1 MAQMRKGAGICA
13 SLTHSIGFARFLL
26 LSVLTCGWIIPV
38 NGQTTLGVAFI
49 KRIES
54 LAVKVTLNQN
64 NLQPG
69 QNLVVGIDVQNPDT
83 QLTVDV
89 FFGALFPDGKTVC
102 FVTQASSPS
111 CEPTTIDAG
120 PATFPP
126 LVKNLVIPAGL
137 SIYAANALQLALPA
151 GAPSGQYMQFL
162 GVTPAGALDD
172 GQIGPNDVM
181 VLEFQPFSVA
191 GTTPAAGTPSATV
204 AADPTADTTRDPND
218 PSLNL
223 GAAPFNP
230 PIATIPP
237 HQLEA
242 PPR

>member
-1 MAQMRKGAGICA
+1 MAQMCNVKGAGICA
-13 SLTHSIGFARFLL
+13 SLTHSIGFTRFLL
-26 LSVLTCGWIIPV
+26 LSVLMCGWIIPV
-38 NGQTTLGVAFI
+38 SGQTTQ
-49 KRIES
+49 S

-137 SIYAANALQLALPA
+137 SINVANALQLALPA

-172 GQIGPNDVM
+172 GQIGPNDVI

-191 GTTPAAGTPSATV
+191 GTTPAAGISSATV

-218 PSLNL
+218 PRLNL

-237 HQLEA
+237 QPPQPLEA